1 MDTRLT
7 EESRDRGEREKK
19 NMSKRA
25 EENMEDKRD
34 NDKQLAR
41 RCKVELNA
49 ALITSTILL

>member
-25 EENMEDKRD
+25 EENMEDK
-34 NDKQLAR
+34 
-41 RCKVELNA
+41 VTM
-49 ALITSTILL
+49 TSNWQDGVK